1 MKGDS
6 IWNRLSYNHKEYV
19 MRATVDHNRCIGC
32 GLCIVNAPGTFAL
45 KDQGG
50 YSRSEAIEDTTKEN
64 WVRVRAAADSC
75 PQNAIRWERP
85 AK

>member
-32 GLCIVNAPGTFAL
+32 GLL

-64 WVRVRAAADSC
+64 WIRVRAAADSC